1 MTNASPQFAD
11 FDLDRLV
18 AERRGSGRLY
28 HEFLR
33 VPAMSAGLYE
43 LAAGSRDPQQPHA
56 QDEIYY
62 VISGSARF
70 TAAGRERAVGPGA
83 VLYVRAG
90 VEHRFHDIEEDLS
103 ILVAFAPPEAG

>member
-1 MTNASPQFAD
+1 MRGDTGEFAAFDHAELAS
-11 FDLDRLV
+11 
-18 AERRGSGRLY
+18 ERRISGKLY

-43 LAAGSRDPQQPHA
+43 LAAGSPDPQRPHA

-62 VISGSARF
+62 VIEGRARF
-70 TAAGRERAVGPGA
+70 TAGSEAREVGPGA

-90 VEHRFHDIEEDLS
+90 VEHRFHDIDEDLS
-103 ILVAFAPPEAG
+103 VLVVFAPFEE